1 MRRAS
6 PDAHSHTHADTHIH
20 QAVLDV
26 KAVRNVLLLDALN
39 QDILG
44 FFVYMSEP
52 IYPASLETL
61 RTPYLLR

>member
-6 PDAHSHTHADTHIH
+6 PDAHSHTHADTRIH

-26 KAVRNVLLLDALN
+26 NAVRNVLLLDVLN

-52 IYPASLETL
+52 IYPASL
-61 RTPYLLR
+61 